1 MKPLVILSTCVFSF
15 FLIDL
20 RLFKNAQNSILLDA
34 IPVDES
40 SIDLSQLK
48 VKQKRKIKR
57 YQNRKY
63 KKRKNYRYKKN
74 LRYNSKPKC
83 HRFSNQRSLRMMFR
97 GSP

>member
-20 RLFKNAQNSILLDA
+20 RLFKNAQNSILFDA
-34 IPVDES
+34 
-40 SIDLSQLK
+40 
-48 VKQKRKIKR
+48 R
-57 YQNRKY
+57 NRKY
-63 KKRKNYRYKKN
+63 KKRKNDRYNKN
-74 LRYNSKPKC
+74 LKYNSKPKC